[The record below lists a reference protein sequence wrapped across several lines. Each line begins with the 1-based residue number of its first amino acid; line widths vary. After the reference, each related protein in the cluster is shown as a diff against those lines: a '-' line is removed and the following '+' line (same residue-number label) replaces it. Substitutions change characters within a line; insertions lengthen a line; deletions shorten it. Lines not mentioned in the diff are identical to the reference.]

1 MKRSLKFAALSLCVL
16 GLGACASS
24 QEHASYVAPQRVGP
38 PVPIVTDDA
47 YVAAVERVARRRGI
61 YVQWVNLPSKRV
73 TQ

>member
-1 MKRSLKFAALSLCVL
+1 MKRSLKFAAFSLCAM
-16 GLGACASS
+16 GLGACAGG
-24 QEHASYVAPQRVGP
+24 QQHAAYVAPQRVGP
-38 PVPIVTDDA
+38 PQPIVTDEA